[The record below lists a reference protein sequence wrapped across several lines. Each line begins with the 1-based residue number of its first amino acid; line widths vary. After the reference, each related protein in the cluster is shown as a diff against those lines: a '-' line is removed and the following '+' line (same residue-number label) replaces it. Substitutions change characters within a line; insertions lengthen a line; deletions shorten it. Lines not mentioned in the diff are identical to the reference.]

1 MKPKKNKQNTT
12 TSVVRAAMKD
22 TAKNVRS
29 PKVVRNGKVKP
40 QLNETNTQIDRIIIN
55 YDLIFK
61 NKHLLNSP
69 TFSSNSEFISVPS
82 SAKGFG
88 AERIKVKSNIETV
101 IVKFIPKN
109 KKLQKLQEL
118 FLENKPFDF
127 LATYKNGTKILANGF
142 ITEIKSDFDSE
153 EYSFS
158 FIPNRFK
165 FI

>member
-40 QLNETNTQIDRIIIN
+40 VVKSKLEIDRIILN
-55 YDLIFK
+55 HDLIFK

-69 TFSSNSEFISVPS
+69 TFSSNSEFISVPP